1 MRIYIY
7 FVRTDSKFYKL
18 LSKKEKKLKKKK
30 FFQNSSYLLNHY
42 LNRVISYGSR
52 KKLDAYD
59 LLLSN
64 SW

>member
-7 FVRTDSKFYKL
+7 FVKIDPNFYKL
-18 LSKKEKKLKKKK
+18 LSKKEKKLKKKQ
-30 FFQNSSYLLNHY
+30 FFQNSFYLINCY
-42 LNRVISYGSR
+42 LKATDYGPR